1 MERTVGEP
9 VTGGIHIGDKVLPFY
24 KNREVVY
31 VQREENKTSAEFLG
45 SSLND
50 VQIFNLLFRGI
61 EPEGIEVIYI
71 DKLGNQLSEKP
82 APIPRE
88 QVRKMMAEGEKL
100 PPEEWWDKDAP
111 MPDPEDFEDTTRK

>member
-1 MERTVGEP
+1 M
-9 VTGGIHIGDKVLPFY
+9 
-24 KNREVVY
+24 
-31 VQREENKTSAEFLG
+31 
-45 SSLND
+45 
-50 VQIFNLLFRGI
+50 FRGI

-100 PPEEWWDKDAP
+100 PPPEEWWAP
-111 MPDPEDFEDTTRK
+111 RTHLYQISEDFEEFLPPENENTDTELDTPKTTRKRRI